1 MGAPCG
7 YKYVIASREVVP
19 HTNAGLPDVECTAL
33 PGLSILDAPA
43 IVTDEGLLGGHVGLL
58 GDQHPVVV
66 LEVVVD
72 LSPGEHVVSD
82 LQVFRDIQQ
91 VRVLVVSCLSL
102 VQTWDYL
109 RGYEKGIII
118 KLSLRKL
125 SIPLC
130 TSSLLRY
137 PTNWRRLPILHC
149 LLLIMHLLLHLH
161 QTVIILLKLFIF
173 RETLLVLHHSHQV
186 EGVDPRGEVAT
197 PQNSL
202 VVRDQGGVV
211 RGEGSRL

>member
-1 MGAPCG
+1 
-7 YKYVIASREVVP
+7 
-19 HTNAGLPDVECTAL
+19 
-33 PGLSILDAPA
+33 
-43 IVTDEGLLGGHVGLL
+43 
-58 GDQHPVVV
+58 
-66 LEVVVD
+66 
-72 LSPGEHVVSD
+72 
-82 LQVFRDIQQ
+82 
-91 VRVLVVSCLSL
+91 LSL
-102 VQTWDYL
+102 VWAWDYL

-137 PTNWRRLPILHC
+137 PTNRRRLPILHC

-173 RETLLVLHHSHQV
+173 RETLLILHSHQV
-186 EGVDPRGEVAT
+186 KGVDPRGEVAT

>member
-1 MGAPCG
+1 MGSPCG
-7 YKYVIASREVVP
+7 DKYVIASREVVP

-33 PGLSILDAPA
+33 PGLSILDTSA
-43 IVTDEGLLGGHVGLL
+43 IVADEGLLSGHVGLL

-91 VRVLVVSCLSL
+91 VRVLVVTCLSL
-102 VQTWDYL
+102 VRTWDYL

-118 KLSLRKL
+118 ELSLRKL

-130 TSSLLRY
+130 TATLLRY
-137 PTNWRRLPILHC
+137 PTNWRRLPILHR

-173 RETLLVLHHSHQV
+173 RETLLILHHSHQV

-197 PQNSL
+197 PQNTL